1 MSAKYPNPLIPG
13 FNPDPS
19 IVRVGDDYYLA
30 TSTFEYLPGVPIYHS
45 TDLIEWNLIGHVV
58 TREGQL
64 QGRGVPTAGGA
75 WAPTIRFRDGKF
87 YVMVTDA
94 LGRGTL
100 IFTAENPA
108 GPWSDGILTDINGID
123 PDIAWDDNGD
133 CYVTYS
139 GLLLTGEQLGQ
150 HLGIMQVKIDLETGK
165 SLEEPRHMWSGT
177 GLMFPEAPHVYKVG
191 DWWYL
196 MIAEGGTERGH
207 SESIARSKSING
219 PFEGAPNNPI
229 LSARSTDRPAQNT
242 GHGDLV
248 VAPDGG
254 WVMVMLGMR
263 TRGMTRAFSS
273 LGRETFITEVNW
285 TADGWLT
292 AEPVV
297 LNDVQPAPEFTDNF
311 DPSANAGELSGE
323 WVAVRRFADEF
334 ASLGA
339 DGLTIRGE
347 GQSMFDELP
356 AFVGRRQRRFEGIV
370 VADIKVPA
378 DGIGG
383 LSVRYDEVSHY
394 DLELREGRMIAR
406 FAANRIVH
414 EVVAEGFDLSAAA
427 DSAGFVRAYIE
438 LKPAAA
444 GFSTDAQSSD
454 FIEFGWIDA
463 QGAKHAV
470 TEFDGR
476 FLSAEVTA
484 SFTGRVIGI
493 YAQNGTVVARNYA
506 ELASL

>member
-1 MSAKYPNPLIPG
+1 VSAKYPNPLIPG

-45 TDLIEWNLIGHVV
+45 TDLVEWCLIGHVV

-75 WAPTIRFRDGKF
+75 WAPTIRHRDGKF

-100 IFTAENPA
+100 IFTAQNPA
-108 GPWSDGILTDINGID
+108 GPWSDGIVTDINGID

-150 HLGIMQVKIDLETGK
+150 HLGIMQVKIDVETGK

-191 DWWYL
+191 EWWYL

-207 SESIARSKSING
+207 SESIARSKSITG

-229 LSARSTDRPAQNT
+229 LSARSTSRPAQNT

-248 VAPDGG
+248 IAPDGN

-273 LGRETFITEVNW
+273 LGRETFITEVAW
-285 TADGWLT
+285 TPDGWLT
-292 AEPVV
+292 AEPVI
-297 LNDVQPAPEFTDNF
+297 LNDINPAPEFRDDF
-311 DPSANAGELSGE
+311 AGAELSGE
-323 WVAVRRFADEF
+323 WVAVRRFAHEF
-334 ASLGA
+334 TELGSG
-339 DGLTIRGE
+339 GLILHGE
-347 GQSMFDELP
+347 GRSMFEELP

-370 VADIKVPA
+370 VAEIKVA
-378 DGIGG
+378 ANGIGG
-383 LSVRYDEVSHY
+383 LSMRYDEVSHY
-394 DLELREGRMIAR
+394 DLEFREGRLLAR
-406 FAANRIVH
+406 FAANRLVH
-414 EVVAEGFDLSAAA
+414 EVEAEGFDLAAA
-427 DSAGFVRAYIE
+427 TDSAGFVRAYLE
-438 LKPAAA
+438 LKPAP
-444 GFSTDAQSSD
+444 GFFGTDAQSSD
-454 FIEFGWIDA
+454 YIEFGWIDPA
-463 QGAKHAV
+463 GQKHAV

-484 SFTGRVIGI
+484 SFTGRVIGM
-493 YAQNGTVVARNYA
+493 YAQSGDVVVRNYA